1 MPITLGSKIIFW
13 WSAESWL
20 FTWHVIVNSCSG
32 PPYAEFKMPWRR
44 VASLVV
50 PLPALRSWYQAPQK
64 KCKSWAAP
72 LLWQQSG
79 REQLPDACC
88 YFCLCCW
95 QRKLWFIYWELL
107 CVCTHLPRLS
117 CEHRDICSLPVDGHS
132 VRRQMLS
139 AVELV
144 PIEALFLGFVQG
156 LVMPR
161 CWVCPRNCLFVLK
174 WEEARPA
181 SSSAFACEPEM
192 LVT

>member
-50 PLPALRSWYQAPQK
+50 PLPALRSWYRAPQK

-95 QRKLWFIYWELL
+95 HRGSYGLFTGSCFVSALTCPGSAVSTGTFAPCLWMDTVFVGRCWVLWNL
-107 CVCTHLPRLS
+107 CQLRLCSLVLCKGLS
-117 CEHRDICSLPVDGHS
+117 CLAAE
-132 VRRQMLS
+132 
-139 AVELV
+139 
-144 PIEALFLGFVQG
+144 FVQG
-156 LVMPR
+156 IVYL
-161 CWVCPRNCLFVLK
+161 C
-174 WEEARPA
+174 
-181 SSSAFACEPEM
+181 
-192 LVT
+192 